1 VSAVDPERPVPPP
14 PLLPFRRALDDVRA
28 ATALTQARPAY
39 SAGLRAAL
47 ATTAPLLLD
56 HLLHTGGGTW
66 MSVAG
71 FIGALAD
78 KGGPYRTRA
87 GTLLAIALGGG
98 AAAALG
104 ALIAEH
110 PAVAIPV
117 TFLVAVVCGLARAY
131 GNAGVSVGT
140 GVLTI
145 YVISLGYPP
154 ASAGEPVA
162 RLAYFLAG
170 GAWVMLLSLVLWPLR
185 PYRPVREAVAA
196 AYRAVA
202 EYADDLAARAQ
213 GGEAPAPLRVRA
225 ALEVARAA
233 LATVRR
239 GRPGESGRGERL
251 LVLGETADQIFGWL
265 FGLSDEVEAVRR
277 EGQADGARSAL
288 AELARAIAETLRAL
302 AAAIEEE
309 DQSTAVTVGWSG
321 DTLRR
326 ALEAG
331 AEDLETDPLAH
342 YRQAAQIVD
351 RAAQYASVAAALT
364 PGLNAGSRPLP
375 LERKGE
381 IEDPEPPLPWLGPLR
396 AALSPGSLVFRY
408 ALRVGIV
415 TAAAVALTSA
425 LGLRRGYWVTVTAI
439 IILQPYVGA
448 TSLRALQRVLGTV
461 VGGALAA
468 LLAAAFHSTAA
479 VLVMVFVFS
488 AVSVALLPLNYA
500 AFSAFLTPTFVLL
513 AEANAG
519 DWHLAGLRIVN
530 TLLGGAL
537 AVAGTWLLW
546 PSPEAERLPQYLA
559 DMLQAMRGYLAD
571 VIARFDDR
579 SDAASE
585 ALRAARRRVGL
596 AILNAEESLERL
608 LGEERGRAG
617 DVTPAMTLVTYA
629 RRFTASIAALALSRH
644 SVAAVPARALAGLA
658 GEMDAALA
666 DLVAAVAEGRR
677 PGPLDAVGE
686 PADPTLPPLLRGRL
700 TRLRRQ
706 LKTLHDAVER
716 QVAAA
721 RLAKR
726 GVKL

>member
-1 VSAVDPERPVPPP
+1 MSAPAPP
-14 PLLPFRRALDDVRA
+14 PLAPLRRALDDVRA
-28 ATALTQARPAY
+28 ATALAQARPAWL
-39 SAGLRAAL
+39 AGLRAAL
-47 ATTAPLLLD
+47 ATTAPLVLD

-87 GTLLAIALGGG
+87 ATLLAIALGGAG
-98 AAAALG
+98 AAALG
-104 ALIAEH
+104 AIVAEH
-110 PAVAIPV
+110 SAIAIPATLVIAVA
-117 TFLVAVVCGLARAY
+117 CGLARAY
-131 GNAGVSVGT
+131 GNAGVSVGN

-154 ASAGEPVA
+154 ASPVDAWA
-162 RLAYFLAG
+162 RLGFILAG

-185 PYRPVREAVAA
+185 PYRPVRLAVAA
-196 AYRAVA
+196 AHRAVA
-202 EYADDLAARAQ
+202 EYADYLAARAQ
-213 GGEAPAPLRVRA
+213 GGDRPTPLVVRA

-233 LATVRR
+233 LASVRR

-251 LVLGETADQIFGWL
+251 LVLGETADQIYGNL
-265 FGLSDEVEAVRR
+265 FGLSDVLESLPREAN
-277 EGQADGARSAL
+277 AGAQRAL
-288 AELARAIAETLRAL
+288 ADVARDVGETLRSI

-309 DQSTAVTVGWSG
+309 DQSRAVTVSWSG

-326 ALEAG
+326 SLEVPAT
-331 AEDLETDPLAH
+331 DLYLDTLTH
-342 YRQAAQIVD
+342 YRHAAQILD
-351 RAAQYASVAAALT
+351 RVGQYASVAAAVT
-364 PGLNAGSRPLP
+364 AGLNAGSRPPP

-381 IEDPEPPLPWLGPLR
+381 IEDPEPSLPWFVPLR
-396 AALSPGSLVFRY
+396 AVLSPGSLVFRY
-408 ALRVGIV
+408 ALRLGIV

-425 LGLRRGYWVTVTAI
+425 LDLKRGYWVTVTAV

-468 LLAAAFHSTAA
+468 LLAAWFHSPVA
-479 VLVMVFVFS
+479 VVVMVFVFS
-488 AVSVALLPLNYA
+488 AVAVALLPLNYA
-500 AFSAFLTPTFVLL
+500 AFSVFLTPTFVLL

-519 DWHLAGLRIVN
+519 DWHLAGLRIGN
-530 TLLGGAL
+530 TMLGGGL
-537 AVAGTWLLW
+537 AIAGTWLLW
-546 PSPEAERLPQYLA
+546 PSPEAERLPQHLS
-559 DMLQAMRGYLAD
+559 DVLQAMRAYLAE

-579 SDAASE
+579 SDAAG
-585 ALRAARRRVGL
+585 AAFRAARRHVGL

-608 LGEERGRAG
+608 LGEQRGRDD

-644 SVAAVPARALAGLA
+644 SVAAIPPHALEAF
-658 GEMDAALA
+658 GEGMDQALA
-666 DLVAAVAEGRR
+666 DLAAAIAEGRPPR
-677 PGPLDAVGE
+677 PLDPVGA

-716 QVAAA
+716 QVSAG
-721 RLAKR
+721 RLANPK
-726 GVKL
+726 GKL